1 MQDLEEVAPAFVA
14 MAHNIVW
21 ASVATVDGHGRPR
34 SRILHPYWEWDGE
47 SLVGWIAT
55 VPTRIKQSHLAHSP
69 FVSCNYWNDEHDT
82 CRAEA
87 KAEWKTDDITCTRVW
102 NLFKHAEPPLGFDP
116 AMIPYWHAPT
126 DENFAILRLE
136 PWHLRV
142 FPGTVLLS
150 AGTVGEVRVWYAA

>member
-1 MQDLEEVAPAFVA
+1 MTDLNVVAPAFIE

-21 ASVATVDGHGRPR
+21 CSAATVDTHGRPR

-47 SLVGWIAT
+47 QLAGWIAT
-55 VPTRIKQSHLAHSP
+55 APTRLKRAHLAHSP
-69 FVSCNYWNDEHDT
+69 YMSCNYWNDEHDT

-87 KAEWKTDDITCTRVW
+87 QAEWHTDDVTCTRIW
-102 NLFKHAEPPLGFDP
+102 NLYKHAEPPLGYDP
-116 AMIPYWHAPT
+116 AMIPDWHQPT
-126 DENFAILRLE
+126 DENFAVLKLT

-150 AGTVGEVRVWYAA
+150 AGKVGEVREWYAA